1 MEDGLRFKNE
11 KSTCHFSVEKKYL
24 SLFWIFFVFLV
35 GCAAHPITG
44 KKEIRL
50 VSTKQEVAL
59 GKATTQQVV
68 NEFGVYDDPKL
79 HEYINEVGQKL
90 VDVCERKEITY
101 YFTVLD
107 TPMVNAFAAPGGYIF
122 VTRGILKELG
132 DEAQLAGVMG
142 HEIGHVVYRHGA
154 KRLEKA
160 FGYSAI
166 VLLGEILT
174 KKDLSQLRQ
183 YTNFLFSL
191 MLLGYSRKN
200 EFEAD
205 NSGVRYSLAAGYDPK
220 AMIDFFEK
228 LKTMEKKPPS
238 KFETL
243 FRSHPPTGD
252 RIERIQLYLEQVELE
267 EPELVRN
274 QEKFKRLTQNLP
286 AEEPKK

>member
-1 MEDGLRFKNE
+1 MKKVPVTF
-11 KSTCHFSVEKKYL
+11 FVKKYL
-24 SLFWIFFVFLV
+24 SLFLVVFVFLV
-35 GCAAHPITG
+35 GCAAHPVTG
-44 KKEIRL
+44 KRELRL

-59 GKATTQQVV
+59 GKATAQQVV
-68 NEFGVYDDPKL
+68 KQFGVYDDPKL

-90 VDVCERKEITY
+90 ANVCERKEITY

-107 TPMVNAFAAPGGYIF
+107 TPMVNAFAAPGGFIF
-122 VTRGILKELG
+122 VTRGILKELD
-132 DEAQLAGVMG
+132 DEAQLAGVMA
-142 HEIGHVVYRHGA
+142 HEIGHVVWRHGA

-166 VLLGEILT
+166 ILLGEILT

-205 NSGVRYSLAAGYDPK
+205 NAGVRYPLAAGYNPK
-220 AMIDFFEK
+220 GMTEFFEK
-228 LKTMEKKPPS
+228 LKAMEKRAPT

-252 RIERIQLYLEQVELE
+252 RIERVQLYLEQVEFE
-267 EPELVRN
+267 ETGLVRN
-274 QEKFKRLTQNLP
+274 QEKFKKLTQNLP
-286 AEEPKK
+286 AEGPKK

>member
-1 MEDGLRFKNE
+1 MKKVPVTF
-11 KSTCHFSVEKKYL
+11 FVKKYL
-24 SLFWIFFVFLV
+24 SLFLVVFVFLV
-35 GCAAHPITG
+35 GCAAHPVTG
-44 KKEIRL
+44 KREIRL
-50 VSTKQEVAL
+50 VSTKQEVDL
-59 GKATTQQVV
+59 GKATAQQVV
-68 NEFGVYDDPKL
+68 NEFGIYDDPKL

-90 VDVCERKEITY
+90 ANVSERKEITY
-101 YFTVLD
+101 SFTVLN
-107 TPMVNAFAAPGGYIF
+107 TPMVNAFAAPGGFIF
-122 VTRGILKELG
+122 VTRGILKELD
-132 DEAQLAGVMG
+132 DEAQLAGVMA
-142 HEIGHVVYRHGA
+142 HEIGHVVWRHGA

-205 NSGVRYSLAAGYDPK
+205 NAGVRYSLAGGYDPRGM
-220 AMIDFFEK
+220 AGFFEK
-228 LKTMEKKPPS
+228 LKAMEKKPPS

-252 RIERIQLYLEQVELE
+252 RIERVELYLEQVEFE
-267 EPELVRN
+267 GAELVRN
-274 QEKFKRLTQNLP
+274 EEKFKKFTQNLP
-286 AEEPKK
+286 AEESQK